1 MRNSLN
7 IIISGIFIYLL
18 IFCLKIFGYYD
29 YTTKYDIQYLHT
41 PDMFL
46 NEIYYI
52 LDNDINTSWGYNSLN
67 NNGYITIKFRKL
79 KKIKNIQIINK
90 AYDAEEFYFPNINI
104 YSSDDSHNWKLCN
117 YKLTENNEIRD
128 YSFNPVC
135 EGKYINL
142 EYANENAGYWIISEI
157 EIIE

>member
-29 YTTKYDIQYLHT
+29 YTAKYDIQYLHT

-79 KKIKNIQIINK
+79 KKIKNI
-90 AYDAEEFYFPNINI
+90 
-104 YSSDDSHNWKLCN
+104 
-117 YKLTENNEIRD
+117 
-128 YSFNPVC
+128 
-135 EGKYINL
+135 
-142 EYANENAGYWIISEI
+142 
-157 EIIE
+157 